1 MTSDELTVD
10 VRCTAHPAYWG
21 GLLPRLRRAHPDLR
35 LTSFGSSAC
44 ACRTRRCATGTFGS
58 VPSEFEEVVFIP
70 AKPAELDP
78 FDVLRAV
85 EAECDS
91 RVKDEKRASGVQEY
105 ARSVTVFFEGGTCT
119 ERTVAEASAEMA
131 KIHAKPRFYV
141 YGLRQFGGVLVIDAV
156 YWVNRAEPGVEVTVK
171 GIDRPVVYGM
181 ARTLSEAAKH
191 ASPSHLPL
199 SRRHLP
205 RKPSHRQHR
214 RQRPHR

>member
-1 MTSDELTVD
+1 M
-10 VRCTAHPAYWG
+10 
-21 GLLPRLRRAHPDLR
+21 
-35 LTSFGSSAC
+35 
-44 ACRTRRCATGTFGS
+44 
-58 VPSEFEEVVFIP
+58 PSEFEEVVFIP

-85 EAECDS
+85 EAECDR

-105 ARSVTVFFEGGTCT
+105 ARPVTVFFEGGTCT

-141 YGLRQFGGVLVIDAV
+141 YGLRQFGGVLAIDAV

-191 ASPSHLPL
+191 ASPSSP
-199 SRRHLP
+199 SAVQAPPPEEAVTPAAPPPAATQIVPPAAASAAEP
-205 RKPSHRQHR
+205 RESKAHAILTNPGVALLVI
-214 RQRPHR
+214 PILLLILGAVINEMF